1 MLGQLYDDALSPSGL
16 RATQRNPL
24 ATIQA
29 HERAGS
35 ARNGGALVMDL
46 SALGHSLKPRAGK
59 GLVAIAPDRKDRSA
73 KRVALTPAGVNKLR
87 QTKRLWREAQDQFE
101 AAFGAKRA
109 KEMREILAS
118 LSTSE
123 SREAF

>member
-1 MLGQLYDDALSPSGL
+1 
-16 RATQRNPL
+16 
-24 ATIQA
+24 
-29 HERAGS
+29 
-35 ARNGGALVMDL
+35 MDL

-123 SREAF
+123 FAKPSEDRPSPQKIMMGQRTDVRF

>member
-1 MLGQLYDDALSPSGL
+1 MLGQLYDDALAPSGL
-16 RATQRNPL
+16 RATQRNLL
-24 ATIQA
+24 ATIQ
-29 HERAGS
+29 HMS
-35 ARNGGALVMDL
+35 APALREMAGALVMDL

-59 GLVAIAPDRKDRSA
+59 GLVAIAPDRKDRRA
-73 KRVALTPAGVNKLR
+73 KRVTLTPAGVNKLR

-101 AAFGAKRA
+101 AAFGPKRT

-123 SREAF
+123 SREAS